1 MSLIF
6 NSYELI
12 TGPDLPIT
20 LYEHSM
26 VPLGLGQAI
35 LGGRSDNFPNGLTK
49 IYTVICSQRI
59 CQISLLGNELSSPRN
74 GFVAIP
80 IPDDISGCISK
91 SKIFYNNFLFDLILF
106 LSY

>member
-1 MSLIF
+1 M
-6 NSYELI
+6 I

-35 LGGRSDNFPNGLTK
+35 LGGRNDYFPSDLTK
-49 IYTVICSQRI
+49 IYTLTCSQRI
-59 CQISLLGNELSSPRN
+59 CLVSLFGNELSLHRYS
-74 GFVAIP
+74 FVAIP

-91 SKIFYNNFLFDLILF
+91 SKILDNESSFIVIILITRL
-106 LSY
+106 Y